1 MGSQFSHI
9 RGNAAL
15 TNETITFEKPGG
27 FGVLSMSLRQGE
39 KVLWRD
45 TTYPFHWNGKGRFSS
60 DGTDF
65 TVLWS
70 YVPVV
75 HALKYV
81 RISAKINNVD
91 TVVWELTG
99 DINGKTRS
107 ELTGI
112 GKSFF
117 TTGTQ
122 QQLQPQ
128 LRIDL

>member
-9 RGNAAL
+9 RENVAL
-15 TNETITFEKPGG
+15 TTEAMTFEKPGG
-27 FGVLSMSLRQGE
+27 FGVLTMTLRKSG

-45 TTYPFHWNGKGRFSS
+45 ISYPFRWKGRGHFAA

-65 TVLWS
+65 TVNWS

-75 HALKYV
+75 HALKYF

-99 DINGKTRS
+99 DINGKTRG
-107 ELTGI
+107 ELTSAGI
-112 GKSFF
+112 SFF
-117 TTGTQ
+117 TTTQ
-122 QQLQPQ
+122 QQAQAQ
-128 LRIDL
+128 